1 MPSRNQPPEIPR
13 TVGRY
18 EIDRLLGAGAMGLVY
33 LGRDPE
39 LDRPVAIKT
48 VRDLELEAEAKA
60 TFLERFRNEARA
72 AARLHHPAIVQVYDV
87 GEDERLGP
95 FLVFEYVPGSTLK
108 QVIRADGPLDAD
120 RLLALAGQ
128 VAEAI
133 DIAHA
138 AGIIHRDIKPDNLL
152 LTADGRTKLADFGVA
167 RVPNAALTR
176 EGQFLGTPCYAAPET
191 LQDAR
196 YAEASDLF
204 SFAAVLYEA
213 LTGVRAF
220 PGDDAVAV
228 AHKVVHESPLPPSR
242 ASRSAPPEADAVLLR
257 GLAKRPA
264 DRPASARALVAE
276 LAEALADAG
285 RIGRRRAAELTGG
298 ATLRDFPTR
307 PPRGGPNLATAAFFL
322 VLLGA
327 LGLGA
332 VLVYAFSGPAGR
344 GASELAALFGAE
356 PLADAGVEGA
366 GDAGLGRDAGS
377 GAGGDE
383 TLEASSD
390 ADPADEAGADAL
402 DPDAGVDGDAVDAGQ
417 TPVPLTAHE
426 REEAAKDALSRARRA
441 IAEARWEAAEAA
453 LADARRFDPG
463 NPDIDREAEELA
475 ARRQGAGA
483 GGSGTPAP

>member
-1 MPSRNQPPEIPR
+1 
-13 TVGRY
+13 
-18 EIDRLLGAGAMGLVY
+18 
-33 LGRDPE
+33 
-39 LDRPVAIKT
+39 
-48 VRDLELEAEAKA
+48 
-60 TFLERFRNEARA
+60 
-72 AARLHHPAIVQVYDV
+72 
-87 GEDERLGP
+87 
-95 FLVFEYVPGSTLK
+95 
-108 QVIRADGPLDAD
+108 
-120 RLLALAGQ
+120 
-128 VAEAI
+128 
-133 DIAHA
+133 
-138 AGIIHRDIKPDNLL
+138 
-152 LTADGRTKLADFGVA
+152 
-167 RVPNAALTR
+167 
-176 EGQFLGTPCYAAPET
+176 
-191 LQDAR
+191 
-196 YAEASDLF
+196 
-204 SFAAVLYEA
+204 
-213 LTGVRAF
+213 
-220 PGDDAVAV
+220 
-228 AHKVVHESPLPPSR
+228 
-242 ASRSAPPEADAVLLR
+242 
-257 GLAKRPA
+257 
-264 DRPASARALVAE
+264 
-276 LAEALADAG
+276 
-285 RIGRRRAAELTGG
+285 
-298 ATLRDFPTR
+298 
-307 PPRGGPNLATAAFFL
+307 
-322 VLLGA
+322 LGA

-390 ADPADEAGADAL
+390 ADPAEEAGADAL